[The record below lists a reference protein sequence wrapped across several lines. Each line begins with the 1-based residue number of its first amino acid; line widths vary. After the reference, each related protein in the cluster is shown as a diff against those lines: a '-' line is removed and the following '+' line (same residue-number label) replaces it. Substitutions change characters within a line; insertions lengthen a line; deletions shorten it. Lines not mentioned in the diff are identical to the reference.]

1 MNASALRPTH
11 PSRVGTPAA
20 PSSPVAALSSLWQR
34 EPRLFAF
41 ALILLAA
48 LLPAAIGLGLDERTL
63 RGVNVWVKPMKFML
77 SVALLALTTTWFAAH
92 LLPQARRS
100 RSFAALVWTLIAT
113 GGFEVGYITL
123 QAALGQASHY
133 NEGDALHGA
142 LYTLM
147 GGAAIAL
154 TATQPWLA
162 WLIWRHG
169 RPDIAPAYRLSVLL
183 GLLLTFALGATVG
196 ILLGGGQPPV
206 TEGLPVLGWSRSG
219 GDLRVAHFVGIHA
232 SQVLPLIGFALATWR
247 VRAPISGVWAA
258 SLAWIVLWAATLAQ
272 AMQGRPLI
280 GL

>member
-1 MNASALRPTH
+1 MTAPALAPSRGAALPAVPRVAAALR
-11 PSRVGTPAA
+11 
-20 PSSPVAALSSLWQR
+20 SLWRR
-34 EPRLFAF
+34 EPRLVAF

-48 LLPAAIGLGLDERTL
+48 MLPAAVGLGLDERTL

-77 SVALLALTTTWFAAH
+77 SVALLALTTAWFAAH
-92 LLPQARRS
+92 LPARVRQG
-100 RSFAALVWTLIAT
+100 RSFQALVWTLIAT

-133 NEGDALHGA
+133 NVGDWLHGL

-162 WLIWRHG
+162 GLIWRHG
-169 RPDIAPAYRLSVLL
+169 RPGLPGFLPAYRLSVLL
-183 GLLLTFALGATVG
+183 GLVLTFVLGASVG

-232 SQVLPLIGFALATWR
+232 GQVLPLVGFALAAWR
-247 VRAPISGVWAA
+247 VRGAVAGVWAA
-258 SLAWIVLWAATLAQ
+258 TLLWTLLWAAVLVQ
-272 AMQGRPLI
+272 ALQGRPVIAL
-280 GL
+280 